1 MYIDVSDLRDEGIE
15 LEENIDLDSR
25 IADYDEIQSISQ
37 CRIFGEIKP
46 IGKRIFRFRGV
57 LHLQVEAVCAR
68 CLSPFP
74 LRAERSFQLR
84 FFPSTANDRYW
95 EAEGGVDPEM
105 LDVSYYREEKID
117 LDQVAE
123 EQMNLSFPMRMLCRE
138 DCKGVCPFCGADL
151 NQIEC
156 GCKRNDIDPRLE
168 DLKKL
173 L

>member
-1 MYIDVSDLRDEGIE
+1 M
-15 LEENIDLDSR
+15 
-25 IADYDEIQSISQ
+25 
-37 CRIFGEIKP
+37 
-46 IGKRIFRFRGV
+46 
-57 LHLQVEAVCAR
+57 
-68 CLSPFP
+68 
-74 LRAERSFQLR
+74 RAERSFQLR
-84 FFPSTANDRYW
+84 FFPSTANDRYG

-138 DCKGVCPFCGADL
+138 DCKGVCPVCGADL